1 MLTYILA
8 ALPLRSLLGHLV
20 VNERG
25 LVVGHLAGAGLIS
38 RGPEVVAAVGHAK
51 LVAVGAEDD

>member
-1 MLTYILA
+1 MA

-20 VNERG
+20 VDERG
-25 LVVGHLAGAGLIS
+25 LVVGHLAGAGLIG

-51 LVAVGAEDD
+51 LVAVDAEDD